1 MTFYNDIK
9 TLPLLNYIML
19 SSTGDLR
26 YLAKSDELPT
36 IFNFNKL
43 NLIWEDLQ
51 KQIQDKNGVSD
62 EAQIILEKQRDVAI
76 LYCEVVG
83 NNNKSLLSTYNKVR
97 REYESMIKSNDV
109 SRFDWFDHVSDIEMV
124 LGFQINLKDTPVA
137 MYLSYVK
144 KAKKINGRKSD

>member
-1 MTFYNDIK
+1 MTFYKDIK

-26 YLAKSDELPT
+26 YLVKGDDLPT

-43 NLIWEDLQ
+43 NAIWEDIQ

-62 EAQIILEKQRDVAI
+62 EAQILLEKQRDVAI

-83 NNNKSLLSTYNKVR
+83 NNNKDLLHTYNKVKK
-97 REYESMIKSNDV
+97 EYESMIKSNDV
-109 SRFDWFDHVSDIEMV
+109 SSFDWFDHVSDIEMI
-124 LGFQINLKDTPVA
+124 LKFQINLKDTPVA
-137 MYLSYVK
+137 MYLSYVD
-144 KAKKINGRKSD
+144 KAKKHGRKSD